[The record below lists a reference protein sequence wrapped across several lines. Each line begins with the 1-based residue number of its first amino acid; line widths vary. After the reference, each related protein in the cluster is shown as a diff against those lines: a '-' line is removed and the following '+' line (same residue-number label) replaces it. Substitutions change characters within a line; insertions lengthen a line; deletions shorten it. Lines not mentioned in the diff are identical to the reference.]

1 MHHRP
6 ILTVLCLTLLLAS
19 CASMRR
25 RVREEVL
32 LSDGSSR
39 TGRIE
44 RADSGGIALR
54 QADKSLALL
63 PWAEI
68 DSVRGLRLATMYVGL
83 NAGFAYTPY
92 FSVFRNEGY
101 QPSSLLV
108 QGKVGWA
115 RRDRVMRYLHY
126 SWLPAAQPYR
136 LNKIGYGFQRYVW
149 QGYTR
154 PQGVFLGGEFNLLKA
169 EYNNGRQI
177 ILEPFVGYERQFD
190 AQCRF
195 HARIGTQLNP
205 VNKNGRLGFTAS
217 VGVHFLLRDL
227 QRPYRDLLQDHTW
240 EGR

>member
-1 MHHRP
+1 
-6 ILTVLCLTLLLAS
+6 
-19 CASMRR
+19 MRIHSLFIYSL
-25 RVREEVL
+25 VL
-32 LSDGSSR
+32 LTSVGCVPQRRLRDAVVLGDGSAR

-44 RADSGGIALR
+44 RADSSDIALR

-63 PWAEI
+63 PWPEI
-68 DSVRGLRLATMYVGL
+68 DSVHGLRLATMYLGL
-83 NAGFAYTPY
+83 NTGFAHTPY
-92 FSVFRNEGY
+92 FSVFRNEGF
-101 QPSSLLV
+101 QPNGLLV

-126 SWLPAAQPYR
+126 TWLPAQPYR
-136 LNKIGYGFQRYVW
+136 LNKVGYGFQRYVW

-177 ILEPFVGYERQFD
+177 VLEPFVGYERQFD

-217 VGVHFLLRDL
+217 VGVHLLLRDL
-227 QRPYRDLLQDHTW
+227 QKPYRSLLQDHTW
-240 EGR
+240 EAR